1 MSTAPILAEPLQ
13 VAAALQ
19 DLAHAATEAQQ
30 IGEARFLVLPPHYAL
45 HEVTDQVEKAD
56 AEPRRERGTVTLKS
70 IDSLLAVLKDHDR
83 ADLACVYADPD
94 TLQIVA
100 VLNDHRHDTPGWRD
114 WRVQYRA
121 ELTPE
126 AKRWLENNGAAR
138 AKDQTAFAEFLE
150 DNIADIQEPDA
161 QDLLTVATTIQAT
174 TGIEFKSGRRLQD
187 GQVQLQYV
195 ENIDA
200 KAGANGALTIPK
212 TFTLGLRLFKNG
224 DGYKMTARLKYRLN
238 GGSVKFWYE
247 LDRPE
252 RALEDAFD
260 GYVQR
265 LRAESGY
272 LVVLGTAG

>member
-1 MSTAPILAEPLQ
+1 MRLGLHSFRCDVEEPVEL
-13 VAAALQ
+13 VGRATGTKTRHADEAAVDAQ
-19 DLAHAATEAQQ
+19 IGVPALAH
-30 IGEARFLVLPPHYAL
+30 
-45 HEVTDQVEKAD
+45 
-56 AEPRRERGTVTLKS
+56 RGF
-70 IDSLLAVLKDHDR
+70 D
-83 ADLACVYADPD
+83 ADPD

-100 VLNDHRHDTPGWRD
+100 VLNDHRNSEPGWRD

-126 AKRWLENNGAAR
+126 AKRWLENNGASK
-138 AKDQTAFAEFLE
+138 AKDQTPFAEFLE

-224 DGYKMTARLKYRLN
+224 DGYRLTARLKYRLN

-252 RALEDAFD
+252 RALEDAFG
-260 GYVQR
+260 GYVER
-265 LRAESGY
+265 LRAESDY
-272 LVVLGTAG
+272 LVVLGAAG